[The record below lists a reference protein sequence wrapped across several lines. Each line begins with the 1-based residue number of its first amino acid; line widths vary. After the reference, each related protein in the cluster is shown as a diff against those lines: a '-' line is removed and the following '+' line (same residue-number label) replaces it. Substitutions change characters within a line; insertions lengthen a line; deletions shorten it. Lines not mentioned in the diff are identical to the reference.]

1 MGKHWTFTARR
12 CCALTA
18 DRWHSKSTE
27 RSKIGSWTWE
37 ESTMSPRHTN
47 RLFFRNPKLAQKAYE
62 KSDKRGAAESN

>member
-1 MGKHWTFTARR
+1 MGKHWTFVASSV
-12 CCALTA
+12 ALTA

-27 RSKIGSWTWE
+27 RSKIGTSWKWE

-62 KSDKRGAAESN
+62 KSHKRGAAESD